1 MTRSSHASTSARH
14 GGVTIEWIVTGP
26 VQENVVLV
34 YDDEK
39 RGFLID
45 PGDEASKIM
54 ARLQALEF
62 RPSAILVTHAH
73 FDHVGAV
80 QALRD
85 TLEAP
90 VLSHPDGLALYR
102 AAASSAAR
110 FGLDITQP
118 ADPDGDLREGEVL
131 TAGEVKLTVRA
142 LPGHAPGH
150 VVFVGDGFVVA
161 GDTLFRGSIGRTDLP
176 GGDHAL
182 LLEGIEREL
191 FSLPDETHVY
201 PGHGPFT
208 TVGVEKRSN
217 PYLQ

>member
-1 MTRSSHASTSARH
+1 MTRPSSTPTFARH
-14 GGVTIEWIVTGP
+14 GRVTIEWLVTGP
-26 VQENVVLV
+26 VQENAVLV
-34 YDDEK
+34 YDDDQ

-45 PGDEASKIM
+45 PGDEAPRIL
-54 ARLQALEF
+54 ARVQALNF
-62 RPSAILVTHAH
+62 RPEAILLTHAH

-80 QALRD
+80 QAVREHLKV
-85 TLEAP
+85 P
-90 VLSHPDGLALYR
+90 VLAHPDGLTLHR

-110 FGLDITQP
+110 FGLNVTQP
-118 ADPDGDLREGEVL
+118 ADPDGDLQGGDVL
-131 TAGEVKLTVRA
+131 TAGDVTLNVRA

-191 FSLPDETHVY
+191 MTLPDETRVY

-208 TVGVEKRSN
+208 TIGVEKRGN
-217 PYLQ
+217 PFLQ

>member
-1 MTRSSHASTSARH
+1 MTGFSHASTTARH
-14 GGVTIEWIVTGP
+14 GGVTVEWIVTGP

-45 PGDEASKIM
+45 PGDEASKIR

-62 RPSAILVTHAH
+62 QPSAILLTHAH

-80 QALRD
+80 EALRGI
-85 TLEAP
+85 LEVP
-90 VLSHPDGLALYR
+90 VLAHADGLELYR

-110 FGLDITQP
+110 FGLSMTQP
-118 ADPDGDLREGEVL
+118 SDPDGELREGEAL
-131 TAGEVKLTVRA
+131 AAGDVKLRVRS

-182 LLEGIEREL
+182 LLKGIERQL
-191 FSLPDETHVY
+191 FSLPDETRVY
-201 PGHGPFT
+201 PGHGPST